1 MEVEVAR
8 LMGLS
13 IATLLKALRRE
24 GVSGV
29 FASERT
35 RRREGVLGVFTEAC
49 IDVGTKP

>member
-13 IATLLKALRRE
+13 MDTVLKAVRSD
-24 GVSGV
+24 GVNGV

-35 RRREGVLGVFTEAC
+35 RRREGVFGVC
-49 IDVGTKP
+49 MVKV